1 MNIHQD
7 TMFDTAPSFK
17 MIQLMTGFWLSR
29 AIYVAAKLGIA
40 DLLKEEPKD
49 IGELAKATGSHEPSL
64 YRILRALA
72 SAGIFAEDEP
82 GRFAL
87 TPLAAT
93 LRTDVRGSLRAW
105 VNMQSGDEQYRAW
118 GDLLHSVKTGETAF
132 NHVFGMGV
140 WQYRA
145 QNPEQAKSFD
155 DAMANQTGMY
165 NAAVIS
171 SYSFS
176 QFEKIVDVGGGDG
189 SLLTT
194 ILESN
199 PALKGVVFDLPH
211 VAEKAK
217 QRIDRAGLTQRCQVI
232 AGDVFASVPEGGDA
246 YILSRMIQSWDDT
259 SAIEILKNCG
269 RAMVSSGR
277 ILIIEGV
284 IHCGNEPDINKI
296 FDLTMMVLSGGRQ
309 RTRIEYQKL
318 MEAAGFTLSQIIPT
332 ESVIGVSVI
341 EGRRAQTLDVA
352 PNFG

>member
-1 MNIHQD
+1 MVD
-7 TMFDTAPSFK
+7 TSSSFK

-40 DLLKEEPKD
+40 DLINEEPKD
-49 IGELAKATGSHEPSL
+49 LGELAKATGSHEPSL
-64 YRILRALA
+64 YRVLRALA
-72 SAGIFAEDEP
+72 SAGIFAEDER
-82 GRFAL
+82 GKFAL

-93 LRTDVRGSLRAW
+93 LRTDVPGSLRAW
-105 VNMQSGDEQYRAW
+105 VNMQSGDEQFRAW

-132 NHVFGMGV
+132 NHVFGMSV

-155 DAMANQTGMY
+155 DAMSNQTAMY
-165 NAAVIS
+165 NTAVLS

-176 QFEKIVDVGGGDG
+176 RFEKIVDVGGGDG

-217 QRIDRAGLTQRCQVI
+217 QRIDRAGLTERCQVI
-232 AGDVFASVPEGGDA
+232 VGDVFASVPEGGDA

-259 SAIEILKNCG
+259 RAVEILKNCG
-269 RAMVSSGR
+269 RAMVPNGR

-284 IHCGNEPDINKI
+284 IHSRNESDINKM
-296 FDLTMMVLSGGRQ
+296 FDLTMMALSGGRQ
-309 RTRIEYQKL
+309 RTAIEYQKL
-318 MEAAGFTLSQIIPT
+318 LEAAGFTLSQIIPT
-332 ESVIGVSVI
+332 ESVMDVSVI
-341 EGRRAQTLDVA
+341 ECRRAQTLDVA
-352 PNFG
+352 PEIG